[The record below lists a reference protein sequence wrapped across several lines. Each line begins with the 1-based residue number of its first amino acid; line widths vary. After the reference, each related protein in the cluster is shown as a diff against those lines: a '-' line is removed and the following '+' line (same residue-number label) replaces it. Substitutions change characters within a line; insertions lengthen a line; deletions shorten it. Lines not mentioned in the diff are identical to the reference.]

1 MGASSSTH
9 GWARIR
15 RGGGTHFARRRS
27 GPITGSARLGRK
39 TKHLVKRLGPSDIA
53 VIEHADLDRIAAE
66 ELIATR
72 VPVVINVARYSTGRY
87 PNAGPLML
95 AEAGVVVVDAS
106 GAPLFE
112 QLQDGEPIDVDDG
125 SIFARGERVAQG
137 QVLTSTELTERLD
150 EQREHIDDAL
160 AAFAANTAEYAR
172 REGGLLTD
180 AIEFPSTRTGFRD
193 RHALVVV
200 RGVAHRSDL
209 QALRAYVQDVRPVL
223 VGVDGGADAL
233 LEASLRPDLVLGDM
247 DSASDAALRSGAE
260 LVVHAYVDGTAP
272 GRERLERME
281 LEHEVVP
288 APGTSQDVAMLLAFE
303 KGASLIVSVGA
314 HFNLMDF
321 LDRGRDGMSSTFLT
335 RLRIGDRLVD
345 AKGVSRLYRPGTSR
359 LQLALFVGAVAILL
373 GIVVISSPALDN
385 LLELFWLKVQVL
397 LRL

>member
-137 QVLTSTELTERLD
+137 QVLTSTELAERLD

-160 AAFAANTAEYAR
+160 AAFAANTAKYAR

-180 AIEFPSTRTGFRD
+180 AIEFPIPRTGFRD

-200 RGVAHRSDL
+200 RGAAHRSDL
-209 QALRAYVQDVRPVL
+209 RALRAYVQDVRPVL

-272 GRERLERME
+272 GRVG